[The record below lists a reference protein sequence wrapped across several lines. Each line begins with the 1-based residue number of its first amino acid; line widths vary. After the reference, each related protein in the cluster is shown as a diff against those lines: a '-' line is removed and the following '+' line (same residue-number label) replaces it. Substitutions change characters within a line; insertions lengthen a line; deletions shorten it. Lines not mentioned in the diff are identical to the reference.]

1 MVRQADRVKEDLL
14 NKAWD
19 GLDNCWTDLDGL
31 KGAHARDIIDI
42 EDLERFIHGWQVC
55 NSSRWH

>member
-1 MVRQADRVKEDLL
+1 MKEDLL
-14 NKAWD
+14 NIAWD